1 MTIDDITDYKPGE
14 YGRKR
19 IKPSEWIESHIR
31 KWDRDKHEKTS
42 DRKEKQDLL
51 PSVCFSRKIGVGALE
66 IADILS
72 NRTGLKVVDREI
84 LEHMARDSSLAMKTV
99 ELFDERY
106 PGKMSELSA
115 MIFREKSFVLSDY
128 YKQLARTVIALANF
142 EPSIFVG
149 RGIHLIL
156 PRDRV
161 LAVRLICSDEYR
173 IKRLAKIMKT
183 TEAETK
189 KRLEII
195 DKEQREFFRDVFQK
209 KDAVAYEFDMVI
221 NMDHLRDPEQAAKI
235 VACAFKEKFGL

>member
-31 KWDRDKHEKTS
+31 KWDVDKQEKS
-42 DRKEKQDLL
+42 RDRKEKQELL

-72 NRTGLKVVDREI
+72 NMTGLKVVDREI
-84 LEHMARDSSLAMKTV
+84 LEHMAQDSSLAMKTV

-115 MIFREKSFVLSDY
+115 MIFNEKSFVLSDY
-128 YKQLARTVIALANF
+128 YKQLARSVIALANF

-173 IKRLAKIMKT
+173 VKRLAGIMKT
-183 TEAETK
+183 TESETR

-221 NMDHLRDPEQAAKI
+221 NMDHLRDPKQAAKI

>member
-1 MTIDDITDYKPGE
+1 MTIDDITDYTPGE

-31 KWDRDKHEKTS
+31 KWDVDKHEKAR

-72 NRTGLKVVDREI
+72 NMTGLKVVDRQI
-84 LEHMARDSSLAMKTV
+84 LEHMAQDSSLAMKTV

-115 MIFREKSFVLSDY
+115 MIFNEKSFVLSDY
-128 YKQLARTVIALANF
+128 YKQLARSVIALANF

-161 LAVRLICSDEYR
+161 LAVRLICSDDYR
-173 IKRLAKIMKT
+173 VKRLAGIMKT
-183 TEAETK
+183 TEAETR

-221 NMDHLRDPEQAAKI
+221 NMDHLRDPKQAAKI

>member
-31 KWDRDKHEKTS
+31 KWDVDKHEKAR

-72 NRTGLKVVDREI
+72 NMTGLKVVDRQI
-84 LEHMARDSSLAMKTV
+84 LEHMAQDSSLAMKTV

-115 MIFREKSFVLSDY
+115 MIFNEKSFVLSDY
-128 YKQLARTVIALANF
+128 YKQLARSVIALANF

-161 LAVRLICSDEYR
+161 LAVRLICSDDYR
-173 IKRLAKIMKT
+173 VKRLAGIMKT
-183 TEAETK
+183 TEAETR

-221 NMDHLRDPEQAAKI
+221 NMDHLRDPKQAAKI

>member
-31 KWDRDKHEKTS
+31 KWDVDKHEKAR
-42 DRKEKQDLL
+42 DKKEKQELL

-72 NRTGLKVVDREI
+72 DITGLKVVDREI
-84 LEHMARDSSLAMKTV
+84 LEHMAKDSSLAMKTV

-115 MIFREKSFVLSDY
+115 MIFNEKSFVLSDY
-128 YKQLARTVIALANF
+128 YKQLARSVIALANF

-161 LAVRLICSDEYR
+161 LAVRLICSDDYR
-173 IKRLAKIMKT
+173 VKRLAGIMKT
-183 TEAETK
+183 TEAETR
-189 KRLEII
+189 KRLDII

-221 NMDHLRDPEQAAKI
+221 NMDHLRDPKQAAKI